1 MVGAFARQSQQEIS
15 PSTSRDGVRLIEHER
30 PVMEIRIG
38 KIDAGSLRV
47 HHIAAIVVLRAYQLR
62 VKCRS
67 ALIDTAPSK

>member
-1 MVGAFARQSQQEIS
+1 
-15 PSTSRDGVRLIEHER
+15 
-30 PVMEIRIG
+30 MEIRIG